1 MSQRF
6 LLENPLAC
14 PPADLTAATESAPSI
29 YDAALAMGRELLD
42 KPLAGGGLRRV
53 MVQHEKQRMTV
64 WERIKVLTDS
74 EPNILWQNWGRNLD
88 GASIVTGIIN
98 VKGRDVA
105 VYGHDFTLRAGSMDA
120 TNGDKLARLIYMAGE
135 HGIPLIGMN
144 DSAGAFVPAGVGGL
158 DGYSEAF
165 TALRKISGVVPS
177 VMCMFG
183 FNAGGGAYLPRQGSF
198 MIQCDGTF
206 FGLTGPGVVK
216 SVLGEDISADEL
228 GGPRVHGQSGVVDLV
243 TNDELGSLRTAIR
256 LLSYLPDN
264 NRSFAPFSP
273 TSDPVDRFTLEEDI
287 LFRKTFSSHAGFNA
301 PLDITLYLQQICDHG
316 EYFELQ
322 PQRARNLVTA
332 FGRLGGHVVGFVA
345 NNSAVA
351 SGQIDIAA
359 ANKGTR
365 FIRFC
370 NLYNIPLIFI
380 EDTTGFLPGSAQ
392 EHNGIVLAGR
402 KLLDS
407 IIDIRTPRITLIIR
421 NAFGGAYASFNSHF
435 TGADMVFALP
445 TARIAVMGPAG
456 REYVYKDEVA
466 AIERRYLASI
476 EKGAAPQEAAAEHE
490 RALLAVSQKYERELM
505 NPKEALSLGSV
516 SSIVMPGT
524 TRRVLAKNLLFLI
537 GKYQPSPMS
546 GVQREF
552 E

>member
-1 MSQRF
+1 
-6 LLENPLAC
+6 
-14 PPADLTAATESAPSI
+14 
-29 YDAALAMGRELLD
+29 
-42 KPLAGGGLRRV
+42 
-53 MVQHEKQRMTV
+53 
-64 WERIKVLTDS
+64 
-74 EPNILWQNWGRNLD
+74 
-88 GASIVTGIIN
+88 
-98 VKGRDVA
+98 
-105 VYGHDFTLRAGSMDA
+105 
-120 TNGDKLARLIYMAGE
+120 
-135 HGIPLIGMN
+135 
-144 DSAGAFVPAGVGGL
+144 
-158 DGYSEAF
+158 
-165 TALRKISGVVPS
+165 
-177 VMCMFG
+177 
-183 FNAGGGAYLPRQGSF
+183 
-198 MIQCDGTF
+198 
-206 FGLTGPGVVK
+206 
-216 SVLGEDISADEL
+216 
-228 GGPRVHGQSGVVDLV
+228 VHGQSGVVDLV

-264 NRSFAPFSP
+264 NRSFAPLVP
-273 TSDPVDRFTLEEDI
+273 TSDPVDRFTPEEDV

-301 PLDITLYLQQICDHG
+301 PLEITLYLQLVCDHG
-316 EYFELQ
+316 EYFEIQ
-322 PQRARNLVTA
+322 PQRARNLITA

-359 ANKGTR
+359 ATKGTR

-407 IIDIRTPRITLIIR
+407 IIDVRTPRLTLIIR
-421 NAFGGAYASFNSHF
+421 NAFGGAYAAYNSHY

-456 REYVYKDEVA
+456 REYVYKDELTAIQARYRA
-466 AIERRYLASI
+466 AIHAGASEQDAASERDRELALI
-476 EKGAAPQEAAAEHE
+476 
-490 RALLAVSQKYERELM
+490 SQKYERELM

-537 GKYQPSPMS
+537 SRYQPAPMS